1 LLALDINGVHGGGSK
16 RRNFG
21 LRFASLR
28 DESLK
33 LKRALVGIE
42 RPKESPDDFGKN
54 GGA

>member
-1 LLALDINGVHGGGSK
+1 MGGSR

-28 DESLK
+28 DEPLK
-33 LKRALVGIE
+33 LRPALVGIE
-42 RPKESPDDFGKN
+42 RPKESPDDLGKN